1 MDQVLGRSEQAA
13 LGRAMLLISFP
24 TAPEIQDAHYQI
36 QTVRG
41 IRRRWN
47 RKDLGLDAP
56 ARPEGLGDFVRGKVY
71 IRVWQ
76 DDPRRRPQLLTEE
89 LKRRLEGPK
98 AAAQT
103 VGVGDSGATVPTE
116 PLDLDWEELPFGR
129 LSPEEREAWS
139 EGILDLLFDPVKV
152 PGSSERA
159 KRIAEVGIQ
168 KLEDGTEVEVMS
180 PLSVLE
186 YLYFNSPSFRNL
198 VRERPGQVE
207 GALAKLE
214 AHRQGWLEAWNTFR
228 AQYFVLDAV
237 YSLLGPEVAA
247 QYETDLFLRDL
258 SRVLNDA
265 FRVLQFERTTE
276 AWDRNLGYRVALE
289 SGDIPEEFMLSP
301 MNYQPMLELKDIL
314 KKGSSIGYDL
324 PPALD
329 PVYAKLTRIFFDYA
343 PELRQARESLVEVVE
358 RIYRE
363 GLGELALAL
372 SEAGVVLRG
381 DEASRQ
387 AVEEAARRI
396 YRTIAEACRLKG
408 EPLA

>member
-1 MDQVLGRSEQAA
+1 MDQVLERSEQAA
-13 LGRAMLLISFP
+13 LGRALLSISFP

-41 IRRRWN
+41 IRRRWK

-56 ARPEGLGDFVRGKVY
+56 ARPEGLGDFVRGMVY

-76 DDPRRRPQLLTEE
+76 DDPGRRPQLLTEE
-89 LKRRLEGPK
+89 LKNRFEGTSAQAQ
-98 AAAQT
+98 AAGTQKT
-103 VGVGDSGATVPTE
+103 SQSLPE
-116 PLDLDWEELPFGR
+116 PLDLDREERPFGR

-139 EGILDLLFDPVKV
+139 EEILDLLFDPVKV
-152 PGSSERA
+152 PGSSERV
-159 KRIAEVGIQ
+159 KRIAEVGVQ
-168 KLEDGTEVEVMS
+168 RLEDGTEVEVMS
-180 PLSVLE
+180 PLAVLE
-186 YLYFNSPSFRNL
+186 YLSFNSPSFRNL

-207 GALAKLE
+207 AALAKLE
-214 AHRQGWLEAWNTFR
+214 SHRQGWLEAWNTFR
-228 AQYFVLDAV
+228 AQYFVLDKIYA
-237 YSLLGPEVAA
+237 LLGPEVAA
-247 QYETDLFLRDL
+247 QYETDLFMRDL

-276 AWDRNLGYRVALE
+276 YWDKNLGYRVTLE

-301 MNYQPMLELKDIL
+301 MNYRPLLELEEVL
-314 KKGSSIGYDL
+314 KKGSSIDYDL
-324 PPALD
+324 PLAPD
-329 PVYAKLTRIFFDYA
+329 PVYAKLARIFFDYA

-363 GLGELALAL
+363 GIGELALAL